1 MKQQYKSFMGQFQ
14 AARQEVAQLRTFMGE
29 SAKVAT
35 LTFPT
40 VRPVGETNQR
50 TTTPSKKKS

>member
-1 MKQQYKSFMGQFQ
+1 MKQQHKSFMGQFE
-14 AARQEVAQLRTFMGE
+14 AARQEVAQLRNFMGE

-40 VRPVGETNQR
+40 ARPAGGTSQR
-50 TTTPSKKKS
+50 VTSSNKKKR

>member
-1 MKQQYKSFMGQFQ
+1 MKQQEKSFMGQFQ
-14 AARQEVAQLRTFMGE
+14 AARQEVAQLRSWMGE

-40 VRPVGETNQR
+40 PR
-50 TTTPSKKKS
+50 TSGQTKTAAAAVKKKP

>member
-1 MKQQYKSFMGQFQ
+1 MKQQENSFMGQFQ
-14 AARQEVAQLRTFMGE
+14 AARQEVAQLRSWMGE

-40 VRPVGETNQR
+40 PRTSGETK
-50 TTTPSKKKS
+50 TATAAVKKKP